1 MHPGT
6 LSRAVVERQQLPI
19 AQTRPGDRHFMDS
32 SQIAHNM
39 KMKLRVQVQHEDEVE
54 ITSTTD
60 KEEETNKPLT
70 RVGLQFT
77 TL

>member
-1 MHPGT
+1 MHPGI
-6 LSRAVVERQQLPI
+6 LYRAVVESTAPI

-60 KEEETNKPLT
+60 EKKISIN
-70 RVGLQFT
+70 R
-77 TL
+77 